1 MERVRTNL
9 RHPVRFLLSAA
20 CLGTAFWALMGLGSR
35 LSYALNSPEMK
46 MFVLD
51 PDPVI
56 LTSFVLTSMSV
67 AWLLRAPIAH
77 ADLGS
82 AVRLSL
88 ASSVLGGALYMLFFF
103 VGALVF
109 KEEASEGLGTILLG
123 TISGVL
129 LGAVFSL
136 GFLPV
141 TLPLGWVSILL
152 LRRAS
157 GGLMEAPAPS
167 AA

>member
-35 LSYALNSPEMK
+35 LSYTPNSPEME
-46 MFVLD
+46 MFV
-51 PDPVI
+51 PDPHLVI
-56 LTSFVLTSMSV
+56 LTSLVLSSMSV

-103 VGALVF
+103 GGALVF
-109 KEEASEGLGTILLG
+109 NEEASVGLGTILAG
-123 TISGVL
+123 TIGSVL

-136 GFLPV
+136 FFLPV
-141 TLPLGWVSILL
+141 TFPLGWVSILL

-157 GGLMEAPAPS
+157 GGLLEAPAPR
-167 AA
+167 AK